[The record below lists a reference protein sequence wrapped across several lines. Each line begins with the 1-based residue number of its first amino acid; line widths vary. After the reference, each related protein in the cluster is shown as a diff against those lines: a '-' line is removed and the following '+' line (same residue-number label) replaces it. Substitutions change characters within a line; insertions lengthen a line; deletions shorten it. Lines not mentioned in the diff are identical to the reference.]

1 MPKLKDLLERR
12 NAITAE
18 LAKDD
23 VSDDRVMELRSEYDA
38 LKPQI
43 TRAEM
48 LDDAE
53 RREAGTVISGQGDER
68 LATELRSFSLAR
80 MIAHQIDPSV
90 DAGRE
95 IELQAELSKRAGR
108 VAKGFFAPL
117 ECFGLERR
125 AQTTGNSD
133 AIVPTDFRPDLFTSA
148 LTAGTA
154 LQAMGATIL
163 TGLTGNVEIP
173 REVGSPAVGWVAEN
187 NALPTGDA
195 TFDSLTLTPHH
206 VGAITEMSRQL
217 VMQSS
222 PAVEGIIRQMLSR
235 NIALEIDR
243 AAINGS
249 GTGAV
254 PRGILNDDDIEEVP
268 YVTDLFTTTADMI
281 SIADLANVEANRA
294 FLSTNGVKAAAIK
307 LRDEN
312 GRAIPLS
319 ETFHDE
325 RAFFTNQAP
334 GNLGAGTDEHAL
346 IYGDWRDFLVGV
358 WSQLDILVNPYAESA
373 YSKGNILVR
382 AMATVDFGV
391 RRPASFVTASGV
403 PGNV

>member
-18 LAKDD
+18 LEKDD
-23 VSDDRVMELRSEYDA
+23 ITDDRVMELRSEYDA
-38 LKPQI
+38 LKPKI
-43 TRAEM
+43 ARAEM
-48 LDDAE
+48 LEDSE
-53 RREAGTVISGQGDER
+53 RREAGTLISGQGDQHLEE
-68 LATELRSFSLAR
+68 ELRSFSLAR
-80 MIAHQIDPSV
+80 MIAHQIDPAI

-95 IELQAELSKRAGR
+95 IELQAELQKRAGR

-117 ECFGLERR
+117 ECFGIERR
-125 AQTTGNSD
+125 AQLTTNSA
-133 AIVPTDFRPDLFTSA
+133 AIVPTDYRPDLFTSA

-163 TGLTGNVEIP
+163 TGLTGNVDIP
-173 REVGSPAVGWVAEN
+173 RETASPAVGWVAEN
-187 NALPTGDA
+187 TALPTGQA
-195 TFDSLTLTPHH
+195 TFDSVTLSPHH
-206 VGAITEMSRQL
+206 VGAITELSRQL
-217 VMQSS
+217 IMQSS

-249 GTGAV
+249 GIGAV
-254 PRGILNDDDIEEVP
+254 PRGLLNDPDVDDVP
-268 YVTDLFTTTADMI
+268 YTDDLFITTADMI
-281 SIADLANVEANRA
+281 NVADLANVEAQRA

-307 LRDEN
+307 LRDAN

-319 ETFHDE
+319 ETFHGE
-325 RAFFTNQAP
+325 RAYFTNQAP
-334 GNLGAGTDEHAL
+334 ADLGAGDNEHAL
-346 IYGDWRDFLVGV
+346 VYGDWRDFLVGV

-403 PGNV
+403 PGNI